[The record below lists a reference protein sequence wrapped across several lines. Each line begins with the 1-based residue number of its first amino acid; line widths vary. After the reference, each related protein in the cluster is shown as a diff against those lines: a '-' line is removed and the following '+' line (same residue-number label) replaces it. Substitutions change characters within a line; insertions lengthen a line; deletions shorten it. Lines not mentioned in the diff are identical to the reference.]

1 MTLLDELRNLEP
13 GNPGQWSRRVSVTL
27 ACMLLALVSAI
38 GLQVRVRAQLLPRL
52 ASADEA
58 LSGLETKLENARRA
72 ERQAHSLR
80 EDLEQLAQRL
90 QRSGARIPRG
100 AESLDLA
107 VALAAASAGSPVA
120 EVRPWQPSGEISRR
134 FPHLGAEMRL
144 AGSYGEIISAIGMV
158 LAAGDLRELA
168 EFGIE
173 AGDDAE
179 DGRLRAE
186 ARLLAYFADDSHAG
200 SLLEIGGK
208 APATASVPPARSDLA
223 SPFARLSR
231 EKAEPPAPVIADV
244 GISQRRGGVIK
255 VGNRRYRIAD
265 DPEGRPRL
273 HPIDP

>member
-38 GLQVRVRAQLLPRL
+38 GLQVRVRAQLLPQL
-52 ASADEA
+52 ASAGEA
-58 LSGLETKLENARRA
+58 LSGLETKLEDARRA
-72 ERQAHSLR
+72 ERQKRSLR

-107 VALAAASAGSPVA
+107 VALAAASAGSPVG
-120 EVRPWQPSGEISRR
+120 EVRPWQPGGEISRR

-144 AGSYGEIISAIGMV
+144 AGSYGEIISTIGMV

-186 ARLLAYFADDSHAG
+186 ARLLGYFADDRHAG
-200 SLLEIGGK
+200 SLLEFGGK
-208 APATASVPPARSDLA
+208 APATANVPPPRADLP

-231 EKAEPPAPVIADV
+231 EMADTPAPVPADE
-244 GISQRRGGVIK
+244 GNSSWRGGVIQ
-255 VGNRRYRIAD
+255 VGNRRWRIVD
-265 DPEGRPRL
+265 DPEGLPRL
-273 HPIDP
+273 QPIVP